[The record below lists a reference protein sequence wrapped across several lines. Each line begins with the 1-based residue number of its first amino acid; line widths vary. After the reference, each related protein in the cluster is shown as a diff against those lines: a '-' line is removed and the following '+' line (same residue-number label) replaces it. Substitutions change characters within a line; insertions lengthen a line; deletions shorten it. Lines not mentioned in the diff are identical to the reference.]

1 MAVHYISPRNNIIL
15 YYLILIIFL
24 FNKFSLEITTCPK
37 NLPIIFTEK
46 CNLIYCSKEQFK
58 SKECQ
63 IGNPI
68 IETQWINNIIVFG
81 DLTYRYLATA
91 SFTDGDIIFET
102 TSCPKSPKRMFY
114 GLKKNGR
121 PFFKNKTTNEES
133 SFYSKNIEET
143 RGHYEIQAYI
153 IKSSEENNLGKEYF
167 FSFSKSSSF
176 SEIFDFEN
184 DIAYSKKVSNF
195 TGFSH
200 VSTYRHAILP
210 FYNTST
216 EFYYLIGFIA
226 GSSSSD
232 NKYIYFQKHIFNS
245 IDNFETMDTYD
256 NSNMK
261 IIENAYGKILSCFKT
276 YTEKIICFYQTKEE

>member
-143 RGHYEIQAYI
+143 RGHYEIQAYV
-153 IKSSEENNLGKEYF
+153 IKSSEENNLGKVF
-167 FSFSKSSSF
+167 FQFFKKF
-176 SEIFDFEN
+176 IFF
-184 DIAYSKKVSNF
+184 
-195 TGFSH
+195 
-200 VSTYRHAILP
+200 
-210 FYNTST
+210 
-216 EFYYLIGFIA
+216 
-226 GSSSSD
+226 
-232 NKYIYFQKHIFNS
+232 
-245 IDNFETMDTYD
+245 
-256 NSNMK
+256 
-261 IIENAYGKILSCFKT
+261 
-276 YTEKIICFYQTKEE
+276 